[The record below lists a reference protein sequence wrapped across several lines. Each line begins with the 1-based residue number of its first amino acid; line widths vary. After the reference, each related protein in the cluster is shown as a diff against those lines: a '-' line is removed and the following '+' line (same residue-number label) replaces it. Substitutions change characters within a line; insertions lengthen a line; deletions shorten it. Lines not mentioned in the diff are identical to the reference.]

1 MATTTNTT
9 ETKSA
14 SPQLPNIT
22 LYIHIYNDQAKGII
36 QSIKFTC
43 YDKIVTVADLTAQ
56 LQNTFNE
63 MAKKSNIKYIAQSLQ
78 RTMSSKKAL
87 QASTKLRTYLENKD
101 DLYMKV
107 ATEAIPVATTNPVQ
121 NKDLV
126 LSYKTLT
133 TYSFYVASET
143 VVRVIVPVPG
153 IDKVKKEDIIASF
166 TEDSLDVKINHAENG
181 NNYRFAVPRLD
192 AKIIPDKSEAFAKG
206 KDLIIRLKKAKKDD
220 HWSYLFKQKYVGE
233 D

>member
-1 MATTTNTT
+1 MATTSTTPNT
-9 ETKSA
+9 E
-14 SPQLPNIT
+14 LPNIT
-22 LYIHIYNDQAKGII
+22 LYIHIYNDQSKGII

-43 YDKIVTVADLTAQ
+43 YDKIITVADLIAQ
-56 LQNTFNE
+56 LQVTFNE
-63 MAKKSNIKYIAQSLQ
+63 MAKKSNIKYIAQSLH
-78 RTMSSKKAL
+78 RTMCAKKAL
-87 QASTKLRTYLENKD
+87 QGNTKLRMYLENKD

-107 ATEAIPVATTNPVQ
+107 TTEAIPVATTNPTVQ

-153 IDKVKKEDIIASF
+153 IDKVKKEDIVATF
-166 TEDSLDVKINHAENG
+166 TDDSLDVKINHAENG

>member
-1 MATTTNTT
+1 MATTSTTTNTV
-9 ETKSA
+9 
-14 SPQLPNIT
+14 LPNIT
-22 LYIHIYNDQAKGII
+22 LYIHIYNDQSKGII

-43 YDKIVTVADLTAQ
+43 YDKIITVADLIAQ
-56 LQNTFNE
+56 LQVTFNE
-63 MAKKSNIKYIAQSLQ
+63 MAKKSKIKYIAQSLH
-78 RTMSSKKAL
+78 RTMCAKKAL
-87 QASTKLRTYLENKD
+87 QGNTKLRTYLENKD

-107 ATEAIPVATTNPVQ
+107 TTEAIPVATTNPVVQ

-153 IDKVKKEDIIASF
+153 IDKVKKEDIVATF